1 MKKSFMLNMVSFIS
15 LFLMMGVFIMI
26 EISASSVI
34 TQLPVQENIEAII
47 ISKENVSES
56 KKLNSQGFDSKPI
69 KNFKETDEI
78 KVYLYPEVIF
88 IKPILIF
95 YCIWLI

>member
-1 MKKSFMLNMVSFIS
+1 MVSFIS

-34 TQLPVQENIEAII
+34 RQLPVQENIEAII
-47 ISKENVSES
+47 ISKENVTES
-56 KKLNSQGFDSKPI
+56 KKLVSEGFDSKPI

-78 KVYLYPEVIF
+78 KAYLYPQVSI
-88 IKPILIF
+88 IKSILIF
-95 YCIWLI
+95 NCIWLI